1 MEKAD
6 DFCRS
11 RPGQQKKRGQ
21 DKPPLNFKNPGYF
34 LRYNL
39 GNFSTLNVIPKLRV
53 PPFSTE
59 CPDSLFGGAIHS
71 YEGDLRAVRGSQFL
85 ADDWRLKQTMKEIT
99 RCNSESNFPESP
111 LSSISGRLMCSVK
124 STRDEGLSTDCGAQS
139 MIGKFRSYTSP

>member
-11 RPGQQKKRGQ
+11 RPGQQKKKRS
-21 DKPPLNFKNPGYF
+21 
-34 LRYNL
+34 R
-39 GNFSTLNVIPKLRV
+39 I
-53 PPFSTE
+53 
-59 CPDSLFGGAIHS
+59 
-71 YEGDLRAVRGSQFL
+71 AVRGSQFL

-111 LSSISGRLMCSVK
+111 LSSISGRLMCCVK

-139 MIGKFRSYTSP
+139 MIGKFLSYTRH